1 MVIFASYVATIY
13 GMLYLLFTTIPTTF
27 RTQYNW
33 SIETTGLV
41 YISFAIGMCLSLIVL
56 MKTIDKRVARLRL
69 LNNGVFEPE
78 MRLGKLIYV
87 TMGVGPSLILYGW
100 SAERQWHWIVP
111 ILSLIPFGFGMV
123 GIFLG
128 SQTYIVD
135 SFSQY
140 AASAVAATTC
150 LRSIVGTVLV
160 SPTFRSISCFFYAHC
175 LLT

>member
-1 MVIFASYVATIY
+1 
-13 GMLYLLFTTIPTTF
+13 MLYLLFTTIPTTF
-27 RTQYNW
+27 TTHYNW
-33 SIETTGLV
+33 SIETTGLA
-41 YISFAIGMCLSLIVL
+41 YISFAIGMCLSLLVL
-56 MKTIDKRVARLRL
+56 MRTIDRRVARLRA

-100 SAERQWHWIVP
+100 SAQRQWHWIVP
-111 ILSLIPFGFGMV
+111 ILALVPFGFGMV

-135 SFSQY
+135 SFSMY

-150 LRSIVGTVLV
+150 LRGIVGTVLV
-160 SPTFRSISCFFYAHC
+160 SLFLPFQRQNSW
-175 LLT
+175 